1 MYRYIGNKTKLIPE
15 ILKVVSRYAKK
26 GQTVCDLM
34 AGTGVVSSAFRD
46 AGYRVVANDVMSYS
60 YHHLNVGLMFKEQPS
75 FKGLSTLSF
84 YSNKDPYGSIID
96 YLNSLKGIKGYFF
109 NEFSPDGHP
118 MKNEQSRGYFT
129 SDNACKIDAIRKQIN
144 DWSRKELITNLEK
157 SLLLHTLIMAVNEV
171 ANISGTYGYYLASF
185 KGSALKPIVLK
196 KEEIV
201 LSKQDN
207 VVLNDFAENIANK
220 IEADVCYIDP
230 PYMKRQYA
238 ANYHILETLA
248 LGDNPETFGKSG
260 LRDWWNK
267 HSKFCTKTRI
277 FNSFDKIFDMRCSV
291 FAISYSE
298 DGLIKINDLINY
310 LSKFGKTELVEI
322 EYKRFRSNQSN
333 LDKTLSEYII
343 IVRR

>member
-15 ILKVVSRYAKK
+15 ILKVVSKFAKD

-34 AGTGVVSSAFRD
+34 AGTGVVSCAFRD
-46 AGYRVVANDVMSYS
+46 AGYRVIANDVMSYS
-60 YHHLNVGLMFKEQPS
+60 YHHLNVDLMFKKQPDFS
-75 FKGLSTLSF
+75 GLSFLEN
-84 YSNKDPYGSIID
+84 YSLLDPYASVVD

-109 NEFSPDGHP
+109 NEFSPEGTP
-118 MKNEQSRGYFT
+118 MKNEQPRGYFT
-129 SDNACKIDAIRKQIN
+129 SENAKKIDAIRKQIN
-144 DWSRKELITNLEK
+144 DWSKKKLITDLEK
-157 SLLLHTLIMAVNEV
+157 SLLLHTLIMAVNEI
-171 ANISGTYGYYLASF
+171 ANISGTYGYFLATF
-185 KGSALKPIVLK
+185 KGSALKPIILK
-196 KEEIV
+196 KTDIV
-201 LSKQDN
+201 LSSKDN
-207 VVLNDFAENIANK
+207 VVLNDFAENISSN

-248 LGDNPETFGKSG
+248 LGDSPETFGKSG

-277 FNSFDKIFDMRCSV
+277 FDSFNKIFEMKCPLFV
-291 FAISYSE
+291 ISYSE
-298 DGLIKINDLINY
+298 DGLIKIDDLIKY
-310 LSKFGKTELVEI
+310 LGKFGKTELIEI
-322 EYKRFRSNQSN
+322 EYKRFRSNQSD